1 MTFFAYRVNK
11 TDNGMV
17 AGWCEQERDQ
27 LPAGEVEIEVHYS
40 SVNYKDALSANGN
53 KGVTREFPHTPGID
67 AAGVVVSSDVEA
79 WHSGDEVV
87 VFGYDLGMNTA
98 GGFAQRIRV
107 PAAWVLRK
115 PEGISLAECMAWGTA
130 GFTAAL
136 SVQKLERS
144 GIRPNNGPI
153 LVTGATGGVGSVAV
167 ALLAKLGYHVVAL
180 SGKADQTEFLLRLGA
195 GRVIA
200 REDAMTGLGKAMM
213 RPQYQAVVDTVGGDL
228 VSALIP
234 QIQPEG
240 AIATCGMIAGTDINA
255 SVFPFILR
263 GISLLGVDSVEIAVD
278 HKQAIL
284 DAVATEWQLPML
296 STLTTDI
303 MPKQLPEVLSAILA
317 GQGVG
322 RYRLCLLNA
331 FADE

>member
-1 MTFFAYRVNK
+1 MTFFAYRVDK
-11 TDNGMV
+11 TDNGML
-17 AGWCEQERDQ
+17 ARWCELERDQ
-27 LPAGEVEIEVHYS
+27 LPAGDVEIEVHYS

-67 AAGVVVSSDVEA
+67 AAGVVVSSDVEGFR
-79 WHSGDEVV
+79 SGEEVV

-98 GGFAQRIRV
+98 GGFSQRIRV

-115 PEGISLAECMAWGTA
+115 PDGISLADCMAWGTA

-136 SVQKLERS
+136 SVQKLQRA
-144 GIRPNNGPI
+144 GIHPDHGPV

-167 ALLAKLGYHVVAL
+167 ALLATLGYHVVAL
-180 SGKADQTEFLLRLGA
+180 SGKPEQTEFLLRLGA

-200 REDAMTGLGKAMM
+200 REDVMAGLGKAMM
-213 RPQYQAVVDTVGGDL
+213 RPQYQAVLDTVGGDL

-240 AIATCGMIAGTDINA
+240 AIATCGMIAGTDIKA

-263 GISLLGVDSVEIAVD
+263 GISLLGVDSVEIPQPM
-278 HKQAIL
+278 KQSVL
-284 DAVATEWQLPML
+284 NAVAAEWQLPML
-296 STLTTDI
+296 ATLTTDI
-303 MPKQLPEVLSAILA
+303 TPQQLPDVLSAILS

-322 RYRLCLLNA
+322 RYRLCLMDA
-331 FADE
+331 FTDE